1 MSEHNFNSDE
11 EKARVNLFKTQLNT
25 AICSD
30 VMDDLGYRNQ
40 AMSSRLRPLR
50 EDFIVAGRAKTIL
63 AVDIHSPHDKPYEL
77 EIEALDSVRF
87 GEVIVGCTN
96 KSEQNSIW
104 GELLSTAAKAR
115 GANGAIIDGLA
126 RDIKKIL
133 SLDFPCF
140 ITGIKPTDSKGR
152 GIVIDYDCPVMCGDV
167 LVEPGDFI
175 FADYDGV
182 VSIPAKILDEVIK
195 LAKERLLSENLTKNA
210 LLEGRLLS
218 DVYKE
223 YGVL

>member
-1 MSEHNFNSDE
+1 MDSNRYKNE
-11 EKARVNLFKTQLNT
+11 EEQARVKTFKTLLNT

-30 VMDDLGYRNQ
+30 VMDDLGFRNQ

-50 EDFIVAGRAKTIL
+50 DDFIIAGRAKTIL
-63 AVDIHSPHDKPYEL
+63 AVDIYHAHENPYEL
-77 EIEALDSVRF
+77 EIKALDSVCY
-87 GEVIVGCTN
+87 GEVIIGCTN

-126 RDIKKIL
+126 RDIRKIL
-133 SLDFPCF
+133 ELDFPCF

-152 GIVIDYDCPVMCGDV
+152 GIVIDYDCPVVCGGV

-175 FADYDGV
+175 FADFDGV
-182 VSIPAKILDEVIK
+182 VSIPSKILDDVMR
-195 LAKERLLSENLTKNA
+195 LSKERLVSENLTKNA
-210 LLEGRLLS
+210 LLQGRFLS